1 MDIVVLKLFMLIHI
15 FLISLIIQ
23 IMFELN
29 SHFMEKLLYRK
40 LRTDFL

>member
-15 FLISLIIQ
+15 FLISLKIQ

-29 SHFMEKLLYRK
+29 SHFMEKLLYRQ
-40 LRTDFL
+40 LRTDSL